1 MSKIIIPDLNELAKF
16 LVKAK
21 KNAWAGDANEVEPT
35 RLGFKRHVW
44 KEGDW
49 EYEDEYTGHYCA
61 PGQEFAKFQG
71 RRVWAMSYD
80 GGMKEEYWGNRE
92 YPKYIFEHLKKALL
106 LVTEDRPF
114 RGPSI
119 YEEGDLS
126 YHCAVEG
133 DIKRFL
139 VGEFITDD
147 RGKPFRV
154 FTQNCIGGLV
164 I

>member
-1 MSKIIIPDLNELAKF
+1 MSNIIIPDLNELARF
-16 LVKAK
+16 LVNAK
-21 KNAWAGDANEVEPT
+21 RNAWAGDANEVEPT
-35 RLGFKRHVW
+35 RPGFKRHVW

-49 EYEDEYTGHYCA
+49 EYEDEYTGNYC
-61 PGQEFAKFQG
+61 PHGQEFVRLQG
-71 RRVWAMSYD
+71 KPVWAMAYD

-92 YPKYIFEHLKKALL
+92 YGEYIFGHLKKALL

-126 YHCAVEG
+126 YHCAVDG

-139 VGEFITDD
+139 GRELITDD
-147 RGKPFRV
+147 RGEPFKV
-154 FTQNCIGGLV
+154 FSQNCIGGL
-164 I
+164 II